1 MLDIKSIIGSGQ
13 IDDKRLKNAKRSQSL
28 VPVYGTYK
36 DALLCRNNIN
46 YIVVGLWIHTDNDI
60 LWDEQTETGVYSAL
74 TMLFKNYL
82 HEFQIFCG
90 TRSQDLSPYLES
102 LKAACQRYSQKI
114 EILKRIME
122 NLPKLTHEVYQYAL
136 KTPEESHILA
146 NTENI
151 MRQVCGADLKSLD
164 SVPGQAPLAI
174 RELLRDIHTIIK
186 DLGRQDENGNYVL
199 GDEELNQ
206 VASTIKDF
214 VSSSI
219 GYLEHYI
226 NLIIRRGQF
235 LEQQEINATSLVR
248 QVVILMS
255 KPILALPISKG
266 NVENQSAIH
275 NAYMQ
280 AIQAREQMMSG
291 IKNAGFQCNLLS
303 SEDLLRLIADLYNKP
318 LSWRI
323 TPD

>member
-1 MLDIKSIIGSGQ
+1 
-13 IDDKRLKNAKRSQSL
+13 
-28 VPVYGTYK
+28 
-36 DALLCRNNIN
+36 
-46 YIVVGLWIHTDNDI
+46 
-60 LWDEQTETGVYSAL
+60 
-74 TMLFKNYL
+74 
-82 HEFQIFCG
+82 
-90 TRSQDLSPYLES
+90 
-102 LKAACQRYSQKI
+102 
-114 EILKRIME
+114 ME

-226 NLIIRRGQF
+226 NLIIRRDQF